1 MVLEIE
7 GDLKHLR
14 WTGHVL
20 QRPRFDPEV
29 REQRGNIPGN
39 QDRGAFPG
47 TGTRSIPWNRDQGT
61 FPGMEP
67 GAFLGIGN
75 FNPLKMPISC
85 PCPVPTLPG

>member
-29 REQRGNIPGN
+29 REQRGEHSRESGPGNIPRNRDQEHSLEQGPGN
-39 QDRGAFPG
+39 
-47 TGTRSIPWNRDQGT
+47 IPWNGT
-61 FPGMEP
+61 GSFPENWE
-67 GAFLGIGN
+67 F
-75 FNPLKMPISC
+75 
-85 PCPVPTLPG
+85 

>member
-29 REQRGNIPGN
+29 REQRGEHSRESGPGNIP
-39 QDRGAFPG
+39 R
-47 TGTRSIPWNRDQGT
+47 NRDQGT